1 MAYFLSKIPVL
12 IIAALVMAGLCLVM
26 ILCAEKNEA
35 GRDINQERCNGRGGS
50 CGNYDLCAKPENQ
63 QIR

>member
-26 ILCAEKNEA
+26 ILCAE
-35 GRDINQERCNGRGGS
+35 
-50 CGNYDLCAKPENQ
+50 
-63 QIR
+63 